1 MRNPLLVPEL
11 REMLSANRAD
21 ELREFCEVTTPEMAA
36 EFVGALSTDEQR
48 EILDMLDPEPRG
60 RIFGHLDAEAQ
71 LALLPAVTTDRAVE
85 LLGRLGEDD
94 RVRLL
99 EGLSEEQQARLREA
113 LADVKPAEALP
124 ILEALET
131 ALEPEPEPAPIELTA
146 EEIASEISEHLEIWR
161 FAAGR
166 VERASR
172 LEKGCWVNIVN
183 PTRENLPL
191 IAQHFKIPI
200 DFLTASLDI
209 DETARVEVEDGAT
222 LFIVKV
228 PYFDEK
234 SVDVLYIT
242 IPIGIILAGNVV
254 LTVCPKPDSVLRD
267 FAENRV
273 RNIARGDRF
282 ILQIIMRATLLYLQH
297 LKQLNNAAS
306 IIQKKLEQESRNK
319 QLIKLFHIEKS
330 LVFFTTSLK
339 SNMFLLERLKRIR
352 VLTMD
357 EACEDLLEDIFI
369 ECRQAI
375 EMANIYSD
383 ILSGMMDAF
392 ASVISNNLNI
402 VMKLLTSLTII
413 MTIPVLVASLYGM
426 NVRLPMQ
433 DHPYAF
439 LFVIGLSVSLSLAA
453 VVYFLR
459 RRWLQP

>member
-1 MRNPLLVPEL
+1 MKNPLLVPEL
-11 REMLSANRAD
+11 REMLSAGRAD
-21 ELREFCEVTTPEMAA
+21 ELRDFCEVTTPEMAA
-36 EFVGALSTDEQR
+36 EFVGALSTEEQR
-48 EILDMLDPEPRG
+48 EVLDVLEPEPRG
-60 RIFGHLDAEAQ
+60 NLFGHLDEEAK
-71 LALLPAVTTDRAVE
+71 LALLPVVSTEQAVD
-85 LLGRLGEDD
+85 LLGRLAEGD
-94 RVRLL
+94 RVKLL
-99 EGLSEEQQARLREA
+99 EGLSDDQQARLREA
-113 LADVKPAEALP
+113 LTEVKPAEAQP
-124 ILEALET
+124 ILDALET
-131 ALEPEPEPAPIELTA
+131 ALEPEPTPVPKELTA
-146 EEIASEISEHLEIWR
+146 EELAGEISENLEIWS

-166 VERASR
+166 VERAPR
-172 LEKGCWVNIVN
+172 LERGCWVNIVD

-191 IAQHFKIPI
+191 IARHFKIPL

-228 PYFDEK
+228 PYFDES
-234 SVDVLYIT
+234 SVDVLYLT
-242 IPIGIILAGNVV
+242 IPIGIILVSKLV

-273 RNIARGDRF
+273 RNIAPGDRF

-306 IIQKKLEQESRNK
+306 IIQKKLELESRNK

-339 SNMFLLERLKRIR
+339 SNMFLLERLKRTR
-352 VLTMD
+352 ALNMD
-357 EACEDLLEDIFI
+357 EASEDLLEDIFI

-426 NVRLPMQ
+426 NVKLPLQ

-439 LFVIGLSVSLSLAA
+439 LIVMGLSVSLSLAA
-453 VVYFLR
+453 VIYFLR

>member
-1 MRNPLLVPEL
+1 VKNPLLVPEL
-11 REMLSANRAD
+11 REMLAEGRTD

-36 EFVGALSTDEQR
+36 EFLGALSTAEQR
-48 EILDMLDPEPRG
+48 EILDVLEPEPRG
-60 RIFGHLDAEAQ
+60 RIFGYLDDDAKF
-71 LALLPAVTTDRAVE
+71 ALLSALTTDRGVE
-85 LLGRLGEDD
+85 LLGGLAEAD

-99 EGLSEEQQARLREA
+99 EGLSPDQQGRLREA
-113 LADVKPAEALP
+113 LTHLNPAEAQP
-124 ILEALET
+124 ILESLES
-131 ALEPEPEPAPIELTA
+131 ALEPEPVRVPAELTA
-146 EEIASEISEHLEIWR
+146 EEIAAEISHDLEILR
-161 FAAGR
+161 FQAGR
-166 VERASR
+166 VERTTR
-172 LEKGCWVNIVN
+172 VEKGCWVNIVN
-183 PTRENLPL
+183 PNREHLQL
-191 IAQHFKIPI
+191 IAQHFKIPV

-228 PYFDEK
+228 PYFDES
-234 SVDVLYIT
+234 SVDVLYFT
-242 IPIGIILAGNVV
+242 IPVGIILTPSLV

-267 FAENRV
+267 FTENRV
-273 RNIARGDRF
+273 RGIAQGTRF

-306 IIQKKLEQESRNK
+306 IIQKKLELESRNK

-330 LVFFTTSLK
+330 LVFYTTSLK
-339 SNMFLLERLKRIR
+339 SNMFLLERMRRLK
-352 VLTMD
+352 VLRLD
-357 EACEDLLEDIFI
+357 EASEDLLEDIVI

-413 MTIPVLVASLYGM
+413 MTIPVFVTSVFGM
-426 NVRLPMQ
+426 NVRLPLQ
-433 DHPYAF
+433 EHPHAF
-439 LFVIGLSVSLSLAA
+439 IFIMALTASLVLAA

-459 RRWLQP
+459 RRWLEP